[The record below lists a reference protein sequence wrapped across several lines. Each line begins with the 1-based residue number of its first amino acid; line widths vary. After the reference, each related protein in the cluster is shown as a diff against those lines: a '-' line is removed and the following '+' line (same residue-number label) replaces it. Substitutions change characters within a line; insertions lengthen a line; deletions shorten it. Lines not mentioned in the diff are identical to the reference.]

1 MAGAA
6 KVPRHRA
13 GQPGADAASSG
24 CCARQARR
32 FVVSYAGFNRPW
44 AVWIG
49 HRLEEHGHRV
59 SLQRWDPQRSPSL
72 TEALNDL
79 ARGNGKVLLVLS
91 ERYFSVGT
99 HSEDEWN
106 TALRALTDAHP
117 DRFAAV
123 SLTDAP
129 LPTAVAALEH
139 ADLWGLDAYE
149 AEYRVL
155 RRLDL
160 PTERIG
166 TETGRRGPRFPNDP
180 PEIWGRVPRRNPR
193 FTGRNDVIATL
204 REALTDAPPGAST
217 VTLLGLSGVGK
228 TQVATEYA
236 YRFASEYD
244 VVWWVPAEDRPT
256 LRERLA
262 DLAPA
267 LGLPRGAGSYGEQI
281 RAVLEALRRGTPY
294 GRWLIVFDGCDNPDD
309 LTDLLPSGAGDV
321 IITSRNRE
329 WASRHTSLV
338 EVPLYARPESVT
350 FIRRRARRLTHD
362 EADQLAEAL
371 EDYPLA
377 LDQTAGWLADSPL
390 TVGDYLR
397 LLRRRLDSREA
408 VTVSDDYPLPFPTA
422 LAILLNNVRENF
434 PDALALLRL
443 FVFFAPGPVPL
454 RLLREFPAEEVPEQL
469 AGLINDQIRWNAA
482 LNKLVQFSVVRL
494 EYSDLPVEEGGGG
507 LETVQL
513 HSMVHGIVRENLSE
527 AEAAPLA
534 RAVRQVL
541 AAADPGR
548 PSDSQLWPRYA
559 ELIPHLET
567 AGVLTSSNTRIQSFL
582 LHCLRYLVLAGEYRT
597 CLRLCEE
604 TDHHWRNMLGDDHE
618 RVRELSYQYGGA
630 LRNLGLFRRAETLTR
645 AVADQVRAE
654 RGDRDLETLRATSA
668 YGGVLLCIAKFE
680 PARQLFEDGLAAYR
694 ELLGEDDATTLNAQN
709 NLAATYR
716 LLGRYQEAYD
726 LDLDTLRRRERVLRP
741 QHISTLSSGI
751 ACAMGL
757 RLMGRYREAQTRQ
770 EQGLRLNTQVLGL
783 NHPQTLRA
791 EHNLGMCLRR
801 LGDIPGAGQRLRN
814 VWERATRVFG
824 ADYPWTLMVASDFA
838 TYLREYGDIEEARR
852 ISEDVVRHYQA
863 QLGLAHPYSIG
874 TVGNLGLVLRAQG
887 EREAALSLCEQA
899 LVGMRGALGERHP
912 WTLGCALNAAGC
924 RNFTERL
931 DEALELSRETLR
943 GVEQVLGADH
953 PMALSAHT
961 ALAADLRAKQEL
973 EEAARHEDHALRA
986 LARTLGTQHVHT
998 ISARQR
1004 IRPYWDFEP
1013 QP

>member
-1 MAGAA
+1 MTTGSRHDRDTAA
-6 KVPRHRA
+6 
-13 GQPGADAASSG
+13 QP
-24 CCARQARR
+24 QR
-32 FVVSYAGFNRPW
+32 FVISFAGFNRPW
-44 AVWIG
+44 AVWIA

-59 SLQRWDPQRSPSL
+59 ALQRWDPQNSPGL
-72 TEALNDL
+72 AEALDDL
-79 ARGNGKVLLVLS
+79 ARGGRVLMVLS
-91 ERYFSVGT
+91 ERYFSAGT
-99 HSEDEWN
+99 HTDEEWN
-106 TALRALTDAHP
+106 AALRTVTDAHP

-123 SLTDAP
+123 CLTDAP
-129 LPTAVAALEH
+129 LPSAVAALEKT
-139 ADLWGLDAYE
+139 DLWGLDAYE

-155 RRLDL
+155 RRLEL

-166 TETGRRGPRFPNDP
+166 AETGRRGPRFPNDP

-193 FTGRNDVIATL
+193 FTGRNDVIGKL
-204 REALTDAPPGAST
+204 RAALTEAPPGAAT

-267 LGLPRGAGSYGEQI
+267 LGLPLGAGSYGEQI
-281 RAVLEALRRGTPY
+281 RAVLESLRRGAPFA
-294 GRWLIVFDGCDNPDD
+294 RWLMIFDGCDNPDD
-309 LTDLLPSGAGDV
+309 LTDLLPGGAGDV

-329 WASRHTSLV
+329 WGNRHTSLV
-338 EVPLYARPESVT
+338 EVPLYARPESIT
-350 FIRRRARRLTHD
+350 FIRRRARRLTGD

-390 TVGDYLR
+390 SVGDYLA

-408 VTVSDDYPLPFPTA
+408 VAVSDDYPLPFPTA

-454 RLLREFPAEEVPEQL
+454 RLLGEFPADDVPEQL
-469 AGLINDQIRWNAA
+469 AGLINDQVRWNAA

-507 LETVQL
+507 METVQL
-513 HSMVHGIVRENLSE
+513 HRMVHGIVRENLSE
-527 AEAAPLA
+527 DEAEPLA

-548 PSDSQLWPRYA
+548 PSDSRLWPRYA

-567 AGVLTSSNTRIQSFL
+567 AGVLSSTNPRIQSFL
-582 LHCLRYLVLAGEYRT
+582 LRCLRYLILAGEYRT
-597 CLRLCEE
+597 CLRLCEQ
-604 TDHHWRNMLGDDHE
+604 TDQAWRAMLGEDHD

-630 LRNLGLFRRAETLTR
+630 LRNLGLFRRAETLTK
-645 AVADQVRAE
+645 AVADRLVAE
-654 RGDRDLETLRATSA
+654 RGERDLETLRATSA

-680 PARQLFEDGLAAYR
+680 PARDLFEHCLATYR
-694 ELLGEDDATTLNAQN
+694 ELLGEDDSTTLNAQN

-716 LLGRYQEAYD
+716 LLGRYQEAYE

-741 QHISTLSSGI
+741 HHISTLSSGI

-770 EQGLRLNTQVLGL
+770 EQGVKLNNQILGV

-791 EHNLGMCLRR
+791 EHNLGLCLRR
-801 LGDIPGAGQRLRN
+801 SGDIPGAGTRLRT

-824 ADYPWTLMVASDFA
+824 ADYPWTLMVASDYA

-852 ISEDVVRHYQA
+852 ISEAVVRGYQS

-887 EREAALSLCEQA
+887 EREEALSLCEQA
-899 LVGMRGALGERHP
+899 LVGMRNALGERHP
-912 WTLGCALNAAGC
+912 WTLGSALNAAGC
-924 RNFTERL
+924 RNITGRL
-931 DEALELSRETLR
+931 DDAVRLSRDTLR
-943 GVEQVLGADH
+943 GAEQVLGPDH
-953 PMALSAHT
+953 PMALSAQI
-961 ALAADLRAKQEL
+961 ALAADLRALQQTDESRKT
-973 EEAARHEDHALRA
+973 EDDALKA
-986 LARTLGTQHVHT
+986 LTRTLGTQHVHT
-998 ISARQR
+998 VSARQR
-1004 IRPYWDFEP
+1004 VRPYWDFEP

>member
-1 MAGAA
+1 MTTGSRHDRDTAA
-6 KVPRHRA
+6 
-13 GQPGADAASSG
+13 QP
-24 CCARQARR
+24 QR
-32 FVVSYAGFNRPW
+32 FVISFAGFNRPW
-44 AVWIG
+44 AVWIA

-59 SLQRWDPQRSPSL
+59 ALQRWDPQNSSGL
-72 TEALNDL
+72 DEALDDL
-79 ARGNGKVLLVLS
+79 ARGGGRVLVVLS
-91 ERYFSVGT
+91 ERYFSAGT
-99 HSEDEWN
+99 HTDEEWN
-106 TALRALTDAHP
+106 TALRTVTAAHP

-123 SLTDAP
+123 CLTDAP
-129 LPTAVAALEH
+129 LPSAVAALEKT
-139 ADLWGLDAYE
+139 DLWGLDAYE

-155 RRLDL
+155 RRLEL

-193 FTGRNDVIATL
+193 FTGRNDVIGKL
-204 REALTDAPPGAST
+204 RAALTEAPPGAAT

-281 RAVLEALRRGTPY
+281 RAVLEALRRGSPFN
-294 GRWLIVFDGCDNPDD
+294 RWLMVFDGCDNPDD
-309 LTDLLPSGAGDV
+309 LTDLLPGGAGDV

-329 WASRHTSLV
+329 WGNRHTSLV
-338 EVPLYARPESVT
+338 EVPLYARPESIT
-350 FIRRRARRLTHD
+350 FIRRRARRLTGD

-390 TVGDYLR
+390 SVGDYLA

-408 VTVSDDYPLPFPTA
+408 VAVSDDYPLPFPTA

-454 RLLREFPAEEVPEQL
+454 RLLGEFPADDVPEQL

-513 HSMVHGIVRENLSE
+513 HRMVHGIVRENLSE
-527 AEAAPLA
+527 DEAEPLS

-548 PSDSQLWPRYA
+548 PSDSRLWPRYA

-567 AGVLTSSNTRIQSFL
+567 AGVLTSTNPRIQSFL
-582 LHCLRYLVLAGEYRT
+582 LRCLRYLILAGEYRS
-597 CLRLCEE
+597 CLRLCEQ
-604 TDHHWRNMLGDDHE
+604 TDLAWRSMLGEDHD

-630 LRNLGLFRRAETLTR
+630 LRNLGLFRRAETLTK
-645 AVADQVRAE
+645 AVADRLVDE

-680 PARQLFEDGLAAYR
+680 PARALFEHCLTTYR
-694 ELLGEDDATTLNAQN
+694 ELLGEDDSTTLNAQN

-726 LDLDTLRRRERVLRP
+726 LDLETLRRRERVLRSH
-741 QHISTLSSGI
+741 HISTLSSGI

-770 EQGLRLNTQVLGL
+770 EQGVKLNKQILGV

-791 EHNLGMCLRR
+791 EHNLGLCLRR
-801 LGDIPGAGQRLRN
+801 SGDIPGAGTRLRT

-824 ADYPWTLMVASDFA
+824 ADYPWTLMVASDYA
-838 TYLREYGDIEEARR
+838 TYLREYGDIEESRR
-852 ISEDVVRHYQA
+852 ISEAVVRGYQS

-887 EREAALSLCEQA
+887 EREEALSLCEQA

-912 WTLGCALNAAGC
+912 WTLGSALNAAGC
-924 RNFTERL
+924 RNITGRL
-931 DEALELSRETLR
+931 DDAVRLSRDTLR
-943 GVEQVLGADH
+943 TAERVLGPDH
-953 PMALSAHT
+953 PMALSAQI
-961 ALAADLRAKQEL
+961 ALAADLRALQQTDESRKN
-973 EEAARHEDHALRA
+973 EDDALKA
-986 LARTLGTQHVHT
+986 LTRTLGTQHVHT
-998 ISARQR
+998 VSARQR
-1004 IRPYWDFEP
+1004 VRPYWDFEP

>member
-1 MAGAA
+1 MTTGLRQDRDRDGAA
-6 KVPRHRA
+6 
-13 GQPGADAASSG
+13 QP
-24 CCARQARR
+24 QR
-32 FVVSYAGFNRPW
+32 FVISFAGFNRPW
-44 AVWIG
+44 AVWIA

-59 SLQRWDPQRSPSL
+59 ALARWDPRSTPGL
-72 TEALNDL
+72 APALDDL
-79 ARGNGKVLLVLS
+79 ARSGSRVLLILS
-91 ERYFSVGT
+91 ERYFSAAAHT
-99 HSEDEWN
+99 DEEWN
-106 TALRALTDAHP
+106 TALRAVTDAHP

-123 SLTDAP
+123 CLTDAH
-129 LPTAVAALEH
+129 LPSAVAVLEKT
-139 ADLWGLDAYE
+139 DLWGLDAYE

-155 RRLDL
+155 RRLEL
-160 PTERIG
+160 PTDRIG
-166 TETGRRGPRFPNDP
+166 AETGRRGPRFPNDP

-193 FTGRNDVIATL
+193 FTGRNDVIGRL
-204 REALTDAPPGAST
+204 RAALADAPPGAST

-267 LGLPRGAGSYGEQI
+267 MGLPRGAGSYGEQI
-281 RAVLEALRRGTPY
+281 RAVLEALRRGSPY
-294 GRWLIVFDGCDNPDD
+294 SRWLVVFDGCDNPDD

-329 WASRHTSLV
+329 WASRHTSLL
-338 EVPLYARPESVT
+338 EVPLYARPESIT
-350 FIRRRARRLTHD
+350 FIRRRARRLTGE

-390 TVGDYLR
+390 TVGDYLA
-397 LLRRRLDSREA
+397 LLQRRLDSHEA

-454 RLLREFPAEEVPEQL
+454 RLLREFPADDVPEQL

-494 EYSDLPVEEGGGG
+494 EYSDLSVEEGGGG

-513 HSMVHGIVRENLSE
+513 HRMVHGIVREDLSE
-527 AEAAPLA
+527 EEAEPLS

-548 PSDSQLWPRYA
+548 PSDSRLWPRYA
-559 ELIPHLET
+559 ELIPHLES
-567 AGVLTSSNTRIQSFL
+567 AGVLTSSNPRIQTFL
-582 LHCLRYLVLAGEYRT
+582 LHCLRYLILAGEYRT
-597 CLRLCEE
+597 CLRLAEH
-604 TDHHWRNMLGDDHE
+604 TDAVWRAMLGDDHDQ
-618 RVRELSYQYGGA
+618 VRELSYHYGGA
-630 LRNLGLFRRAETLTR
+630 LRMLGHFKRAETL
-645 AVADQVRAE
+645 AKSVADRLLAE
-654 RGDRDLETLRATSA
+654 RGDRDLETLRATSTYA
-668 YGGVLLCIAKFE
+668 GVLLSTAKFDR
-680 PARQLFEDGLAAYR
+680 ARELLEHAFARYR
-694 ELLGEDDATTLNAQN
+694 ELLGEDDSTTLNAEN
-709 NLAATYR
+709 NVAVALR

-726 LDLDTLRRRERVLRP
+726 TDLDTLRRRERVLRVR
-741 QHISTLSSGI
+741 HIATLSSGI
-751 ACAMGL
+751 GCAMGL
-757 RLMGRYREAQTRQ
+757 RLMGRYREALARQ
-770 EQGLRLNTQVLGL
+770 EQGLKLNSQVLGP

-801 LGDIPGAGQRLRN
+801 SGDIPGAGARLRS
-814 VWERATRVFG
+814 VLERSTRVFG
-824 ADYPWTLMVASDFA
+824 AEFPWTLMVASDYA
-838 TYLREYGDIEEARR
+838 TYLREYGDIGEARR
-852 ISEDVVRHYQA
+852 ISEEVVRGYQT

-887 EREAALSLCEQA
+887 ERVEALNLAEQA
-899 LVGMRGALGERHP
+899 LVGMRGAVGDRHP
-912 WTLGCALNAAGC
+912 WTLGCALNATGH
-924 RNFTERL
+924 RNITGHFE
-931 DEALELSRETLR
+931 DAVSLSRETLR
-943 GVEQVLGADH
+943 SCEQILGPDH
-953 PMALSAHT
+953 PMTLSAQI
-961 ALAADLRAKQEL
+961 ALAADLRSVREDT
-973 EEAARHEDHALRA
+973 EAQKHEDAGLKALT
-986 LARTLGTQHVHT
+986 RTLGPQHVHT
-998 ISARQR
+998 VSARQQN
-1004 IRPYWDFEP
+1004 RPYWDFEP

>member
-1 MAGAA
+1 MTTGSRQDRESAQ
-6 KVPRHRA
+6 
-13 GQPGADAASSG
+13 QPLQQPPQPQ
-24 CCARQARR
+24 RPQR
-32 FVVSYAGFNRPW
+32 FVISFAGFNRPW
-44 AVWIG
+44 AVWIA

-59 SLQRWDPQRSPSL
+59 TLQRWDPQSSPGL
-72 TEALNDL
+72 TQALDDL
-79 ARGNGKVLLVLS
+79 ARSGSRVLLVLS
-91 ERYFSVGT
+91 ERYFSAGT
-99 HSEDEWN
+99 HTDAEWN
-106 TALRALTDAHP
+106 TALRAVTDDHP

-123 SLTDAP
+123 CLTDAP
-129 LPTAVAALEH
+129 LPSAVAVLEKT
-139 ADLWGLDAYE
+139 DLWGLDAYE

-155 RRLDL
+155 RRLEL
-160 PTERIG
+160 PTDRIG

-193 FTGRNDVIATL
+193 FTGRNDVIGTL
-204 REALTDAPPGAST
+204 RQALAEAPPGAST

-281 RAVLEALRRGTPY
+281 RAVLEALRRGSPY
-294 GRWLIVFDGCDNPDD
+294 SRWLMVFDGCDNPDD
-309 LTDLLPSGAGDV
+309 LIDLLPSGGAGDV

-329 WASRHTSLV
+329 WAARHTSLV
-338 EVPLYARPESVT
+338 EVPLYARPESIT
-350 FIRRRARRLTHD
+350 FIRRRALRLTAD

-390 TVGDYLR
+390 PVGDYLA
-397 LLRRRLDSREA
+397 LLQRRMDSREA
-408 VTVSDDYPLPFPTA
+408 VAVSDDYPLPFPTA

-454 RLLREFPAEEVPEQL
+454 RLLREFPADDVPEQL
-469 AGLINDQIRWNAA
+469 AGLINDQIRWNGA

-513 HSMVHGIVRENLSE
+513 HRMVHGIVRENLSE
-527 AEAAPLA
+527 EEAEPLA

-548 PSDSQLWPRYA
+548 PSDSRLWPRYA
-559 ELIPHLET
+559 ELVPHLT
-567 AGVLTSSNTRIQSFL
+567 PSGVITSSNPRIQNFL
-582 LHCLRYLVLAGEYRT
+582 LHCLRYLILAGEYRD

-604 TDHHWRNMLGDDHE
+604 TDQIWRARLGDDHPK
-618 RVRELSYQYGGA
+618 VRELSYQYGNS
-630 LRNLGLFRRAETLTR
+630 LRNLGLFRRAEILTR
-645 AVADQVRAE
+645 AVADRLTGE
-654 RGDRDLETLRATSA
+654 RGDQDLESLRATSA

-680 PARQLFEDGLAAYR
+680 PAREIFEHCLATYR
-694 ELLGEDDATTLNAQN
+694 ELLGEDDSITLDAQN

-716 LLGRYQEAYD
+716 LLGRYQDAYD
-726 LDLDTLRRRERVLRP
+726 LDLDTLRRRERVLMP
-741 QHISTLSSGI
+741 LHISTLASGI

-770 EQGLRLNTQVLGL
+770 EQGVKLNTQVLGL
-783 NHPQTLRA
+783 GHPQTLRA
-791 EHNLGMCLRR
+791 EHNLGLCLRR
-801 LGDIPGAGQRLRN
+801 SGDIPGAGLRLRT

-824 ADYPWTLMVASDFA
+824 VDYPWTLMVASDYA
-838 TYLREYGDIEEARR
+838 TYLREYGDIGEARR
-852 ISEDVVRHYQA
+852 ISEDVVRGYQS

-887 EREAALSLCEQA
+887 ERAEGLSLAEQA
-899 LVGMRGALGERHP
+899 LVGMRGALGSRHP
-912 WTLGCALNAAGC
+912 WTLGCALNATGH
-924 RNFTERL
+924 RNITGRL
-931 DEALELSRETLR
+931 EDALDLSRETLR
-943 GVEQVLGADH
+943 TAERVLGPDH
-953 PMALSAHT
+953 PMTLSAQI
-961 ALAADLRAKQEL
+961 ALASDLRSVREDT
-973 EEAARHEDHALRA
+973 EAGKHEDAGIKGLT
-986 LARTLGTQHVHT
+986 RTLGAQHVHT
-998 ISARQR
+998 VSAKQR
-1004 IRPYWDFEP
+1004 ARPYWDFEP

>member
-1 MAGAA
+1 MTTGTRQDRENAA
-6 KVPRHRA
+6 
-13 GQPGADAASSG
+13 QP
-24 CCARQARR
+24 QR
-32 FVVSYAGFNRPW
+32 FVISFAGFNRPW
-44 AVWIG
+44 AVWIA

-59 SLQRWDPQRSPSL
+59 ALQRWDPKNSNGL
-72 TEALNDL
+72 AEALDDL
-79 ARGNGKVLLVLS
+79 ARAGGRVLVVLS
-91 ERYFSVGT
+91 ERYFSAGT
-99 HSEDEWN
+99 HTDEEWN
-106 TALRALTDAHP
+106 AALRTVTEAHP

-123 SLTDAP
+123 CLTDAP
-129 LPTAVAALEH
+129 LPSAVAALEKT
-139 ADLWGLDAYE
+139 DLWGLDAYE

-155 RRLDL
+155 RRLEL

-193 FTGRNDVIATL
+193 FTGRNDVIGKL
-204 REALTDAPPGAST
+204 RAALTEAPPGAAT

-281 RAVLEALRRGTPY
+281 RAVLEALRRGSPFN
-294 GRWLIVFDGCDNPDD
+294 RWLMVFDGCDNPDD
-309 LTDLLPSGAGDV
+309 LTDLLPGGAGDV

-329 WASRHTSLV
+329 WGNRHTSLV

-350 FIRRRARRLTHD
+350 FIRRRARRLTAD
-362 EADQLAEAL
+362 EADLLAEAL

-390 TVGDYLR
+390 SVGDYLA
-397 LLRRRLDSREA
+397 LLQRRLDTREA
-408 VTVSDDYPLPFPTA
+408 VAVSEDYPLPFPTA

-454 RLLREFPAEEVPEQL
+454 RLLREFPAEDVPEQL

-513 HSMVHGIVRENLSE
+513 HRMVHGIVRENLAEDESE
-527 AEAAPLA
+527 PLS

-541 AAADPGR
+541 AEADPGR
-548 PSDSQLWPRYA
+548 PSDSRLWPRYA
-559 ELIPHLET
+559 ELIPHLDT
-567 AGVLTSSNTRIQSFL
+567 AGVLTSTNPRIQTFL
-582 LHCLRYLVLAGEYRT
+582 LRCLRYLILAGEYRT
-597 CLRLCEE
+597 CLRLCEQ
-604 TDHHWRNMLGDDHE
+604 TDLAWRSMLGDDHD

-630 LRNLGLFRRAETLTR
+630 LRNLGLFRRAEVLTK
-645 AVADQVRAE
+645 AVADRLVSE

-680 PARQLFEDGLAAYR
+680 PARQLFEHCLATYR
-694 ELLGEDDATTLNAQN
+694 ELLGEDDSTTLNAQN
-709 NLAATYR
+709 NLAATFR

-726 LDLDTLRRRERVLRP
+726 LDLDTLRRRERVLRA

-770 EQGLRLNTQVLGL
+770 EQGVKLNNQILGV

-791 EHNLGMCLRR
+791 EHNLGLCLRR
-801 LGDIPGAGQRLRN
+801 SGDIPGAGTRLRT

-824 ADYPWTLMVASDFA
+824 ADYPWTLMVASDYA
-838 TYLREYGDIEEARR
+838 TYLREYGDVEEARR
-852 ISEDVVRHYQA
+852 ISEAVVRGYQS

-887 EREAALSLCEQA
+887 EREEALSLCEQA
-899 LVGMRGALGERHP
+899 LVGMRNALGERHP
-912 WTLGCALNAAGC
+912 WALGSALNAAGC
-924 RNFTERL
+924 RNITGRL
-931 DEALELSRETLR
+931 DDAVQLSRDTLR
-943 GVEQVLGADH
+943 TAEQVLGPDH
-953 PMALSAHT
+953 PMALSAQI
-961 ALAADLRAKQEL
+961 ALAADLRALQHTDESRKN
-973 EEAARHEDHALRA
+973 EDDALKG

-998 ISARQR
+998 VSARQR
-1004 IRPYWDFEP
+1004 VRPYWDFEP

>member
-1 MAGAA
+1 MTGTAMRHDRDGAA
-6 KVPRHRA
+6 PA
-13 GQPGADAASSG
+13 Q
-24 CCARQARR
+24 R
-32 FVVSYAGFNRPW
+32 FVISFAGFNRPW
-44 AVWIG
+44 AVWIA

-59 SLQRWDPQRSPSL
+59 VLQRWDPQSSPGGL
-72 TEALNDL
+72 TEALDDL
-79 ARGNGKVLLVLS
+79 ARAGGRILVVLS
-91 ERYFSVGT
+91 ERYFSAGT
-99 HSEDEWN
+99 HTDEEWN
-106 TALRALTDAHP
+106 TALRTVTASHP

-123 SLTDAP
+123 CLTDAP
-129 LPTAVAALEH
+129 LPSAVAALEKT
-139 ADLWGLDAYE
+139 DLWGLDAYE

-160 PTERIG
+160 PTDRIG
-166 TETGRRGPRFPNDP
+166 TESGRRGPRFPNDP

-193 FTGRNDVIATL
+193 FTGRNDVIGRL
-204 REALTDAPPGAST
+204 RDALTEAPPGAST

-281 RAVLEALRRGTPY
+281 RAVLEALRRGSPY
-294 GRWLIVFDGCDNPDD
+294 HRWLMVFDGCDNPDD

-329 WASRHTSLV
+329 WAARHTSLV

-350 FIRRRARRLTHD
+350 FIRRRARRLTGD

-390 TVGDYLR
+390 GVGEYLT
-397 LLRRRLDSREA
+397 LLQHRLDSHEA
-408 VTVSDDYPLPFPTA
+408 VTLSDDYPLPFPTA

-443 FVFFAPGPVPL
+443 FVFFAPGRVPL
-454 RLLREFPAEEVPEQL
+454 RLLREFPTDGVPEHL
-469 AGLINDQIRWNAA
+469 AGILNDQIRWNAA

-494 EYSDLPVEEGGGG
+494 EYSDLSVEEGGG

-513 HSMVHGIVRENLSE
+513 HRMVHNIVRENLAEDE
-527 AEAAPLA
+527 ADQLS

-548 PSDSQLWPRYA
+548 PTDSRLWPRYA
-559 ELIPHLET
+559 ELIPHLDH
-567 AGVLTSSNTRIQSFL
+567 AGVLTSSNPRIQNFL
-582 LHCLRYLVLAGEYRT
+582 LHCLRYLILAGEYRT
-597 CLRLCEE
+597 CLRLSEQ
-604 TDHHWRNMLGDDHE
+604 TDAVWRAMLGDDHDQ
-618 RVRELSYQYGGA
+618 VRELSYHHGGA
-630 LRNLGLFRRAETLTR
+630 LRMLGHFRQAEALAR
-645 AVADQVRAE
+645 NVADRLLAE
-654 RGDRDLETLRATSA
+654 RGDRDLETLRATSTYA
-668 YGGVLLCIAKFE
+668 GVLLSTAKFDE
-680 PARQLFEDGLAAYR
+680 ARQLLEHAFATYR

-709 NLAATYR
+709 NVAVALR

-726 LDLDTLRRRERVLRP
+726 TDLDTLRRRERVLRVR
-741 QHISTLSSGI
+741 HIATLSSGI
-751 ACAMGL
+751 GCAMGL
-757 RLMGRYREAQTRQ
+757 RLMGRYREALARQ
-770 EQGLRLNTQVLGL
+770 EQGLKLHVQVLGA

-791 EHNLGMCLRR
+791 EHNLGQCLRR
-801 LGDIPGAGQRLRN
+801 TGDIPGAGSRLRS
-814 VWERATRVFG
+814 VLERSTRVFG
-824 ADYPWTLMVASDFA
+824 AEFPWTLMVASDYA

-852 ISEDVVRHYQA
+852 ISEEVVRGYQS

-874 TVGNLGLVLRAQG
+874 TVGNLALVLRAQG
-887 EREAALSLCEQA
+887 ERTEALNLAEQA
-899 LVGMRGALGERHP
+899 LVGMRGALGDHHP
-912 WTLGCALNAAGC
+912 WTLGCALNATGH
-924 RNFTERL
+924 RNITGRL
-931 DEALELSRETLR
+931 DAALELSRDTLR
-943 GVEQVLGADH
+943 AAEQVLGPDH
-953 PMALSAHT
+953 PMALSAQI
-961 ALAADLRAKQEL
+961 ALAADLRAVREDA
-973 EEAARHEDHALRA
+973 EASKHEDAGLKALT
-986 LARTLGTQHVHT
+986 RTLGPQHVHT
-998 ISARQR
+998 VSARQQT
-1004 IRPYWDFEP
+1004 RPYWDFEP

>member
-1 MAGAA
+1 MTTGSRHDRDTAA
-6 KVPRHRA
+6 
-13 GQPGADAASSG
+13 QP
-24 CCARQARR
+24 QR
-32 FVVSYAGFNRPW
+32 FVISFAGFNRPW
-44 AVWIG
+44 AVWIA

-59 SLQRWDPQRSPSL
+59 ALQRWDPQNSPGL
-72 TEALNDL
+72 DEALDDL
-79 ARGNGKVLLVLS
+79 ARGGGRVLVVLS
-91 ERYFSVGT
+91 ERYFSAGT
-99 HSEDEWN
+99 HTDDEWN
-106 TALRALTDAHP
+106 AALRTVTAAHP

-123 SLTDAP
+123 CLTDAP
-129 LPTAVAALEH
+129 LPSAVAALEKT
-139 ADLWGLDAYE
+139 DLWGLDAYE

-155 RRLDL
+155 RRLEL
-160 PTERIG
+160 PTDRIG

-193 FTGRNDVIATL
+193 FTGRNDVIGKL
-204 REALTDAPPGAST
+204 RAALSEAPPGAAT

-281 RAVLEALRRGTPY
+281 RAVLEALRRGSPFN
-294 GRWLIVFDGCDNPDD
+294 RWLMIFDGCDNPDD
-309 LTDLLPSGAGDV
+309 LTDLLPGGAGDV

-329 WASRHTSLV
+329 WGNRHTSLV
-338 EVPLYARPESVT
+338 EVPLYARPESIT
-350 FIRRRARRLTHD
+350 FIRRRARRLTGD

-390 TVGDYLR
+390 SVGDYLA

-408 VTVSDDYPLPFPTA
+408 VAVSDDYPLPFPTA

-454 RLLREFPAEEVPEQL
+454 RLLGEFPADDVPEQL

-513 HSMVHGIVRENLSE
+513 HRMVHGIVRENLSE
-527 AEAAPLA
+527 DEAEPLS

-548 PSDSQLWPRYA
+548 PSDSRLWPRYA

-567 AGVLTSSNTRIQSFL
+567 AGVLTSTNPRIQTFL
-582 LHCLRYLVLAGEYRT
+582 LRCLRYLILAGEYRS
-597 CLRLCEE
+597 CLRLCEQ
-604 TDHHWRNMLGDDHE
+604 TDLAWRSMLGEDHD

-630 LRNLGLFRRAETLTR
+630 LRNLGLFRRAETLTK
-645 AVADQVRAE
+645 AVADRLVEE

-680 PARQLFEDGLAAYR
+680 PARALFEHCLTTYR
-694 ELLGEDDATTLNAQN
+694 ELLGEDDSTTLNAQN

-726 LDLDTLRRRERVLRP
+726 LDLETLRRRERVLRSH
-741 QHISTLSSGI
+741 HISTLSSGI

-770 EQGLRLNTQVLGL
+770 EQGVKLNNQILGV

-791 EHNLGMCLRR
+791 EHNLGLCLRR
-801 LGDIPGAGQRLRN
+801 SGDIPGAGTRLRT

-824 ADYPWTLMVASDFA
+824 ADYPWTLMVASDYA
-838 TYLREYGDIEEARR
+838 TYLREYGDIEESRR
-852 ISEDVVRHYQA
+852 ISEAVVRGYQS

-887 EREAALSLCEQA
+887 EREEALSLCEQA
-899 LVGMRGALGERHP
+899 LVGMRNALGDRHP
-912 WTLGCALNAAGC
+912 WTLGSALNAAGC
-924 RNFTERL
+924 RNITGRL
-931 DEALELSRETLR
+931 DDAVRLSRDTLR
-943 GVEQVLGADH
+943 TAERVLGPDH
-953 PMALSAHT
+953 PMALSAQI
-961 ALAADLRAKQEL
+961 ALAADLRALQQTDESRKN
-973 EEAARHEDHALRA
+973 EDDALKA
-986 LARTLGTQHVHT
+986 LTRTLGTQHVHT
-998 ISARQR
+998 VSARQR
-1004 IRPYWDFEP
+1004 VRPYWDFEP

>member
-1 MAGAA
+1 MTGTGSRQDRDTAA
-6 KVPRHRA
+6 RP
-13 GQPGADAASSG
+13 Q
-24 CCARQARR
+24 R
-32 FVVSYAGFNRPW
+32 FVISFAGFNRPW
-44 AVWIG
+44 AVWIA
-49 HRLEEHGHRV
+49 HRLEEHGHRAT
-59 SLQRWDPQRSPSL
+59 LQRWDPQSTPGVSQ
-72 TEALNDL
+72 ALDDL
-79 ARGNGKVLLVLS
+79 ARGGGRVLLVLS
-91 ERYFSVGT
+91 ERYFSAGT
-99 HSEDEWN
+99 HTEEEWN
-106 TALRALTDAHP
+106 AALREVTDRHP
-117 DRFAAV
+117 GRFAAV
-123 SLTDAP
+123 CLTDAP
-129 LPTAVAALEH
+129 LPSAVAALEKT
-139 ADLWGLDAYE
+139 DLWGLDAYE

-155 RRLDL
+155 RRLEL
-160 PTERIG
+160 PTDRVG
-166 TETGRRGPRFPNDP
+166 AETGRRGPRFPNDP

-193 FTGRNDVIATL
+193 FTGRNDVIGRL
-204 REALTDAPPGAST
+204 RAALTDAPPGAST

-236 YRFASEYD
+236 YRFASEYE

-267 LGLPRGAGSYGEQI
+267 LGLPRGAGSYGELI

-294 GRWLIVFDGCDNPDD
+294 GRWLLVFDGCDNPDD
-309 LTDLLPSGAGDV
+309 LADLLPSGTGDV

-350 FIRRRARRLTHD
+350 FIRRRAQRLTGP

-390 TVGDYLR
+390 SVGDYLA
-397 LLRRRLDSREA
+397 LLRRRLDSHEA
-408 VTVSDDYPLPFPTA
+408 VTLSDDYPLPFPTA

-443 FVFFAPGPVPL
+443 FVFFAPGRVPL
-454 RLLREFPAEEVPEQL
+454 RLLREFPADDVPEHL

-494 EYSDLPVEEGGGG
+494 EYSDLSVEEGGGG

-513 HSMVHGIVRENLSE
+513 HSMVHNIVRENLGEEES
-527 AEAAPLA
+527 AQLS

-548 PSDSQLWPRYA
+548 PSDARLWPQYA

-567 AGVLTSSNTRIQSFL
+567 AGVLTSTNPRIQAFL
-582 LHCLRYLVLAGEYRT
+582 LQCLRYLALAGEYRT
-597 CLRLCEE
+597 CMRLCEE
-604 TDHHWRNMLGDDHE
+604 TDHVWRFMLGEDHPN
-618 RVRELSYQYGGA
+618 VRELGYQYGGA

-645 AVADQVRAE
+645 AVADRLKEE
-654 RGDRDLETLRATSA
+654 RGERDLETLRATAA

-680 PARQLFEDGLAAYR
+680 PARELFEQGLATYR
-694 ELLGEDDATTLNAQN
+694 ELLGEDDSTTLNAQN

-716 LLGRYQEAYD
+716 LLGRYLDAYE
-726 LDLDTLRRRERVLRP
+726 LDLDTLRRRERVLRA

-770 EQGLRLNTQVLGL
+770 EQGLKLNTQVLGPD
-783 NHPQTLRA
+783 HPQTLRA

-801 LGDIPGAGQRLRN
+801 SGDIPGAGLRLRG
-814 VWERATRVFG
+814 VWERATRVLG
-824 ADYPWTLMVASDFA
+824 VDYPWTLMVASDYA
-838 TYLREYGDIEEARR
+838 TYLREYGDVGEARR
-852 ISEDVVRHYQA
+852 ISEHVIRGYQS

-887 EREAALSLCEQA
+887 ERAEALSLAEQA
-899 LVGMRGALGERHP
+899 LVGMRGALGDLHP
-912 WTLGCALNAAGC
+912 WTLGCALNATGH
-924 RNFTERL
+924 RNITGRL
-931 DEALELSRETLR
+931 EDALTLSRETLR
-943 GVEQVLGADH
+943 GAERILGPDH
-953 PMALSAHT
+953 PMTLSAQI
-961 ALAADLRAKQEL
+961 ALAADLRSVREDQEAAKH
-973 EEAARHEDHALRA
+973 EEAGIKALT
-986 LARTLGTQHVHT
+986 RTLGPQHLHT
-998 ISARQR
+998 VVAKQR
-1004 IRPYWDFEP
+1004 TRPYWDFEP

>member
-1 MAGAA
+1 MTTGSRQDRDRDGAA
-6 KVPRHRA
+6 
-13 GQPGADAASSG
+13 QP
-24 CCARQARR
+24 QR
-32 FVVSYAGFNRPW
+32 FVISFAGFNRPW
-44 AVWIG
+44 AVWIA

-59 SLQRWDPQRSPSL
+59 ALQRWDPQNSPGIAQ
-72 TEALNDL
+72 ALDDL
-79 ARGNGKVLLVLS
+79 ARSGSRVLLVLS
-91 ERYFSVGT
+91 ERYFSAGT
-99 HSEDEWN
+99 HTDEEWN
-106 TALRALTDAHP
+106 TALRTVTDDHP
-117 DRFAAV
+117 GRFAAV
-123 SLTDAP
+123 CLTDAP
-129 LPTAVAALEH
+129 LPSAVAVLEKT
-139 ADLWGLDAYE
+139 DLWGLDAYE

-155 RRLDL
+155 RRLEL
-160 PTERIG
+160 PTDRIG

-193 FTGRNDVIATL
+193 FTGRNDVIGRL
-204 REALTDAPPGAST
+204 RAALTEAPPGAAT

-267 LGLPRGAGSYGEQI
+267 LGLPLGAGSYGEQI
-281 RAVLEALRRGTPY
+281 RAVLEALRRGSPY
-294 GRWLIVFDGCDNPDD
+294 HRWLLVFDGCDNPDD
-309 LTDLLPSGAGDV
+309 LTDLLPQGAGDV

-338 EVPLYARPESVT
+338 EVPLYARPESIT
-350 FIRRRARRLTHD
+350 FIRRRAIRLTGE

-397 LLRRRLDSREA
+397 LLRSRLDSREA

-454 RLLREFPAEEVPEQL
+454 RLLREFPAADVPEQL

-494 EYSDLPVEEGGGG
+494 EYSDLSVEEGGG

-513 HSMVHGIVRENLSE
+513 HRMVHGIVREDLSADE
-527 AEAAPLA
+527 AEPLS

-548 PSDSQLWPRYA
+548 PSDSRLWPRYA
-559 ELIPHLET
+559 ELIPHLESS
-567 AGVLTSSNTRIQSFL
+567 GVLTSTNPRIQNFL
-582 LHCLRYLVLAGEYRT
+582 LHCLRYLILAGEYRT
-597 CLRLCEE
+597 CLRLAEL
-604 TDHHWRNMLGDDHE
+604 TDAVWRTMLGDDHDQ
-618 RVRELSYQYGGA
+618 VRELSYHYGGA
-630 LRNLGLFRRAETLTR
+630 LRMLGHFKRAETLAK
-645 AVADQVRAE
+645 AVADRMLAE
-654 RGDRDLETLRATSA
+654 RGDRDLETLRATSTYA
-668 YGGVLLCIAKFE
+668 GVLLSTAKFDQ
-680 PARQLFEDGLAAYR
+680 ARELLEHAFARYR
-694 ELLGEDDATTLNAQN
+694 ELLGEDDSITLNAEN
-709 NLAATYR
+709 NVAVALR

-726 LDLDTLRRRERVLRP
+726 TDLDTLRRRERVLRVR
-741 QHISTLSSGI
+741 HIATLSSGI
-751 ACAMGL
+751 GCAMGL
-757 RLMGRYREAQTRQ
+757 RLMGRYREALARQ
-770 EQGLRLNTQVLGL
+770 EQGLKLNSQVLGA

-801 LGDIPGAGQRLRN
+801 SGDIPGAGARLRS
-814 VWERATRVFG
+814 VLERSTRVFG
-824 ADYPWTLMVASDFA
+824 ATFPWTLMVASDYA
-838 TYLREYGDIEEARR
+838 TYLREYGDIGEARR
-852 ISEDVVRHYQA
+852 ISEEVVRGYQT

-887 EREAALSLCEQA
+887 ERVEALSLAEQA
-899 LVGMRGALGERHP
+899 LVGMRGAVGERHP
-912 WTLGCALNAAGC
+912 WTLGCALNATGH
-924 RNFTERL
+924 RNITGRL
-931 DEALELSRETLR
+931 EDALDLSRETLR
-943 GVEQVLGADH
+943 GCEQVLGPDH
-953 PMALSAHT
+953 PMTLSAQI
-961 ALAADLRAKQEL
+961 ALAADLRSVREDV
-973 EEAARHEDHALRA
+973 EAQKHEDAGLRA
-986 LARTLGTQHVHT
+986 LTRTLGPQHVHT
-998 ISARQR
+998 VSARQQM
-1004 IRPYWDFEP
+1004 RPYWDFEP

>member
-1 MAGAA
+1 MTGTAMRQDRDGAA
-6 KVPRHRA
+6 PA
-13 GQPGADAASSG
+13 Q
-24 CCARQARR
+24 R
-32 FVVSYAGFNRPW
+32 FVISFAGFNRPW
-44 AVWIG
+44 AVWIA

-59 SLQRWDPQRSPSL
+59 VLQRWDPQSSPGGL
-72 TEALNDL
+72 TEALDDL
-79 ARGNGKVLLVLS
+79 ARAGGRILVVLS
-91 ERYFSVGT
+91 ERYFSAGT
-99 HSEDEWN
+99 HTDEEWN
-106 TALRALTDAHP
+106 TALRTVTASHP

-123 SLTDAP
+123 CLTDAP
-129 LPTAVAALEH
+129 LPSAVAALEKT
-139 ADLWGLDAYE
+139 DLWGLDAYE

-160 PTERIG
+160 PTDRIG
-166 TETGRRGPRFPNDP
+166 TESGRRGPRFPNDP

-193 FTGRNDVIATL
+193 FTGRNDVIGRL
-204 REALTDAPPGAST
+204 RDALTEAPPGAST

-294 GRWLIVFDGCDNPDD
+294 HRWLMVFDGCDNPDD

-329 WASRHTSLV
+329 WAARHTSLV

-350 FIRRRARRLTHD
+350 FIRRRARRLTGE

-390 TVGDYLR
+390 GVGEYLT
-397 LLRRRLDSREA
+397 LLQHRLDSHEA
-408 VTVSDDYPLPFPTA
+408 VTLSDDYPLPFPTA

-443 FVFFAPGPVPL
+443 FVFFAPGRVPL
-454 RLLREFPAEEVPEQL
+454 RLLREFPADGVPEHL
-469 AGLINDQIRWNAA
+469 AGILNDQIRWNAA

-494 EYSDLPVEEGGGG
+494 EYSDLSVEEGGG

-513 HSMVHGIVRENLSE
+513 HRMVHNIVRENL
-527 AEAAPLA
+527 AEDESDQLS

-548 PSDSQLWPRYA
+548 PTDSRLWPRYA
-559 ELIPHLET
+559 ELIPHLDH
-567 AGVLTSSNTRIQSFL
+567 AGVLTSSNPRIQNFL
-582 LHCLRYLVLAGEYRT
+582 LHCLRYLMLAGEYRT
-597 CLRLCEE
+597 CLRLSEQ
-604 TDHHWRNMLGDDHE
+604 TDAVWRAMLGDDHDQ
-618 RVRELSYQYGGA
+618 VRELSYHYGGA
-630 LRNLGLFRRAETLTR
+630 LRMLGRFRQAETLAR
-645 AVADQVRAE
+645 SVADRLLAE
-654 RGDRDLETLRATSA
+654 RGDRDLETLRATSTYA
-668 YGGVLLCIAKFE
+668 GVLLSTAKFDE
-680 PARQLFEDGLAAYR
+680 ARELLEHAFATYR

-709 NLAATYR
+709 NVAVALR

-726 LDLDTLRRRERVLRP
+726 TDLDTLRRRERVLRVR
-741 QHISTLSSGI
+741 HIATLSSGI
-751 ACAMGL
+751 GCAMGL
-757 RLMGRYREAQTRQ
+757 RLMGRYREALARQ
-770 EQGLRLNTQVLGL
+770 EQGLKLHVQVLGA

-791 EHNLGMCLRR
+791 EHNLGQCLRR
-801 LGDIPGAGQRLRN
+801 TGDIPGAGSRLRS
-814 VWERATRVFG
+814 VLERSTRVFG
-824 ADYPWTLMVASDFA
+824 AEFPWTLMVASDYA

-852 ISEDVVRHYQA
+852 ISEEVVRGYQS

-874 TVGNLGLVLRAQG
+874 TVGNLALVLRAQG
-887 EREAALSLCEQA
+887 ERSAALNLAEQA
-899 LVGMRGALGERHP
+899 LVGMRGALGDHHP
-912 WTLGCALNAAGC
+912 WTLGCALNATGH
-924 RNFTERL
+924 RNITGRL
-931 DEALELSRETLR
+931 DAALELSRETLR
-943 GVEQVLGADH
+943 GAERVLGPDH
-953 PMALSAHT
+953 PMALSAQI
-961 ALAADLRAKQEL
+961 ALAADLRAVREDAEASKH
-973 EEAARHEDHALRA
+973 EEAGLKALT
-986 LARTLGTQHVHT
+986 RTLGPQHVHT
-998 ISARQR
+998 VSARQQT
-1004 IRPYWDFEP
+1004 RPYWDFEP

>member
-1 MAGAA
+1 MTTGLRQDRDRDGAA
-6 KVPRHRA
+6 
-13 GQPGADAASSG
+13 QP
-24 CCARQARR
+24 QR
-32 FVVSYAGFNRPW
+32 FVISFAGFNRPW
-44 AVWIG
+44 AVWIA

-59 SLQRWDPQRSPSL
+59 ALARWDPRSTPGL
-72 TEALNDL
+72 APALDDL
-79 ARGNGKVLLVLS
+79 ARSGSRVLLILS
-91 ERYFSVGT
+91 ERYFSAAAHT
-99 HSEDEWN
+99 DEEWN
-106 TALRALTDAHP
+106 TALRTVTDAHP

-123 SLTDAP
+123 CLTDAP
-129 LPTAVAALEH
+129 LPSAVAVLEKT
-139 ADLWGLDAYE
+139 DLWGLDAYE

-155 RRLDL
+155 RRLEL
-160 PTERIG
+160 PTDRIG
-166 TETGRRGPRFPNDP
+166 AETGRRGPRFPNDP

-193 FTGRNDVIATL
+193 FTGRNDVIGRL
-204 REALTDAPPGAST
+204 RAALAEAPPGAST

-267 LGLPRGAGSYGEQI
+267 MGLPRGAGSYGEQI
-281 RAVLEALRRGTPY
+281 RAVLEALRRGSPY
-294 GRWLIVFDGCDNPDD
+294 SRWLVVFDGCDNPDD

-329 WASRHTSLV
+329 WASRHTSLL
-338 EVPLYARPESVT
+338 EVPLYARPESIT
-350 FIRRRARRLTHD
+350 FIRRRARRLTGE

-390 TVGDYLR
+390 TVGDYLA
-397 LLRRRLDSREA
+397 LLQRRLDSREA

-454 RLLREFPAEEVPEQL
+454 RLLREFPAADVPEQL

-494 EYSDLPVEEGGGG
+494 EYSDLSVEEGGG

-513 HSMVHGIVRENLSE
+513 HRMVHGIVRENLSE
-527 AEAAPLA
+527 DEAEPLS

-548 PSDSQLWPRYA
+548 PSDSRLWPRYA
-559 ELIPHLET
+559 ELIPHLESS
-567 AGVLTSSNTRIQSFL
+567 GVLTSSNPRIQTFL
-582 LHCLRYLVLAGEYRT
+582 LHCLRYLILAGEYRT
-597 CLRLCEE
+597 CLRLAER
-604 TDHHWRNMLGDDHE
+604 TDAEWRTMLGDDHDQ
-618 RVRELSYQYGGA
+618 VRELSYHYGGA
-630 LRNLGLFRRAETLTR
+630 LRMLGHFKRAETL
-645 AVADQVRAE
+645 AKSVADRLLAE
-654 RGDRDLETLRATSA
+654 RGDRDLETLRATSTYA
-668 YGGVLLCIAKFE
+668 GVLLSTAKFDQ
-680 PARQLFEDGLAAYR
+680 ARELLEHAFARYR
-694 ELLGEDDATTLNAQN
+694 ELLGEDDSTTLNAEN
-709 NLAATYR
+709 NVAVALR

-726 LDLDTLRRRERVLRP
+726 ADLDTLRRRERVLRVR
-741 QHISTLSSGI
+741 HIATLSSGI
-751 ACAMGL
+751 GCAMGL
-757 RLMGRYREAQTRQ
+757 RLMGRYREALARQ
-770 EQGLRLNTQVLGL
+770 EQGLKLNSQVLGL

-801 LGDIPGAGQRLRN
+801 SGDIPGAGARLRS
-814 VWERATRVFG
+814 VLERSTRVFG
-824 ADYPWTLMVASDFA
+824 AEFPWTLMVASDYA
-838 TYLREYGDIEEARR
+838 TYLREYGDIGEARR
-852 ISEDVVRHYQA
+852 ISEEVVRGYQT

-887 EREAALSLCEQA
+887 ERVEALNLAEQA
-899 LVGMRGALGERHP
+899 LVGMRGAVGDRHP
-912 WTLGCALNAAGC
+912 WTLGCALNATGH
-924 RNFTERL
+924 RNITGHFE
-931 DEALELSRETLR
+931 DAVSLSRETLR
-943 GVEQVLGADH
+943 GCEQILGPDH
-953 PMALSAHT
+953 PMTLSAQI
-961 ALAADLRAKQEL
+961 ALAADLRSVREDTEAGKH
-973 EEAARHEDHALRA
+973 EEAGLKALT
-986 LARTLGTQHVHT
+986 RTLGPQHVHT
-998 ISARQR
+998 VSARQQN
-1004 IRPYWDFEP
+1004 RPYWDFEP

>member
-1 MAGAA
+1 MTTGSRQDREPAA
-6 KVPRHRA
+6 Q
-13 GQPGADAASSG
+13 QPP
-24 CCARQARR
+24 QPPQPPQPQR
-32 FVVSYAGFNRPW
+32 FVISFAGFNRPW
-44 AVWIG
+44 AVWIA

-59 SLQRWDPQRSPSL
+59 ALQRWDPQSSPGIDQ
-72 TEALNDL
+72 ALDDL
-79 ARGNGKVLLVLS
+79 ARSGSRVLLVLS
-91 ERYFSVGT
+91 ERYFSAGT
-99 HSEDEWN
+99 HTDEQWN
-106 TALRALTDAHP
+106 TALRAVTDRHP

-123 SLTDAP
+123 CLTDAP
-129 LPTAVAALEH
+129 LPSAVAVLEKT
-139 ADLWGLDAYE
+139 DLWGLDAYE

-155 RRLDL
+155 RRLEL
-160 PTERIG
+160 PTDRIG

-193 FTGRNDVIATL
+193 FTGRNDVIGTL
-204 REALTDAPPGAST
+204 REALVEAPPGAST

-281 RAVLEALRRGTPY
+281 RAVLEALRRGNPY

-309 LTDLLPSGAGDV
+309 LIDLLPSGAGDV

-329 WASRHTSLV
+329 WATRHTSLV
-338 EVPLYARPESVT
+338 EVPLYARPESIT
-350 FIRRRARRLTHD
+350 FIRRRALRLTAD

-390 TVGDYLR
+390 PVGDYLV
-397 LLRRRLDSREA
+397 LLQHRMDSREA
-408 VTVSDDYPLPFPTA
+408 VTVSEDYPLPFPTA

-454 RLLREFPAEEVPEQL
+454 RLLREFPADDVPEQL

-494 EYSDLPVEEGGGG
+494 EYSDLAVEEGGGG

-513 HSMVHGIVRENLSE
+513 HRMVHGIVREDLSE
-527 AEAAPLA
+527 GEAEPLA

-548 PSDSQLWPRYA
+548 PSDSRLWPRYA
-559 ELIPHLET
+559 ELIPHLAT
-567 AGVLTSSNTRIQSFL
+567 SGVLTSSNPRIQNFL
-582 LHCLRYLVLAGEYRT
+582 LHCLRYLILAGEYRT
-597 CLRLCEE
+597 CLRLSEE
-604 TDHHWRNMLGDDHE
+604 TDLIWRALLGEDHPK
-618 RVRELSYQYGGA
+618 VRELSYQYGEA

-645 AVADQVRAE
+645 ARADRLAGE
-654 RGDRDLETLRATSA
+654 RGDRDLETLRATSS
-668 YGGVLLCIAKFE
+668 YGGVLLCIARFE
-680 PARQLFEDGLAAYR
+680 PAREIFEHCLATYR
-694 ELLGEDDATTLNAQN
+694 ELLGEDDSTTLAAQN

-716 LLGRYQEAYD
+716 LLGRYQDAYD
-726 LDLDTLRRRERVLRP
+726 LDLDTLRRRERVLRTH
-741 QHISTLSSGI
+741 HISTLSSGI

-757 RLMGRYREAQTRQ
+757 RLMGRYHEAQTRQ
-770 EQGLRLNTQVLGL
+770 EQGVKINTQVLGL
-783 NHPQTLRA
+783 EHPQTLRA

-801 LGDIPGAGQRLRN
+801 SGDIPGAGLRLRT

-824 ADYPWTLMVASDFA
+824 ADYPWTLMVASDYA
-838 TYLREYGDIEEARR
+838 TYLREYGDVGEARR
-852 ISEDVVRHYQA
+852 ISEDVVRGYQS

-887 EREAALSLCEQA
+887 ERTAALSLAEQA
-899 LVGMRGALGERHP
+899 LVGMRGALGDRHP
-912 WTLGCALNAAGC
+912 WTLGCALNATGH
-924 RNFTERL
+924 RNITGRL
-931 DEALELSRETLR
+931 EDALDLSRETLR
-943 GVEQVLGADH
+943 TAERVLGPDH
-953 PMALSAHT
+953 PMALSAQI
-961 ALAADLRAKQEL
+961 ALAADLRSVREY
-973 EEAARHEDHALRA
+973 EEAAKHEDAGIKGLT
-986 LARTLGTQHVHT
+986 RTLGPQHVHT
-998 ISARQR
+998 ISAKQQT
-1004 IRPYWDFEP
+1004 RPYWDFEP

>member
-1 MAGAA
+1 MTTGSRHDRDTAA
-6 KVPRHRA
+6 
-13 GQPGADAASSG
+13 QP
-24 CCARQARR
+24 QR
-32 FVVSYAGFNRPW
+32 FVISFAGFNRPW
-44 AVWIG
+44 AVWIA

-59 SLQRWDPQRSPSL
+59 ALQRWDPQNSPGL
-72 TEALNDL
+72 DEALDDL
-79 ARGNGKVLLVLS
+79 ARGGSRVLVVLS
-91 ERYFSVGT
+91 ERYFSAGT
-99 HSEDEWN
+99 HTDEEWN
-106 TALRALTDAHP
+106 TALRTVTAAHP

-123 SLTDAP
+123 CLTDAP
-129 LPTAVAALEH
+129 LPSAVAALEKT
-139 ADLWGLDAYE
+139 DLWGLDAYE

-155 RRLDL
+155 RRLEL
-160 PTERIG
+160 PTDRIG

-193 FTGRNDVIATL
+193 FTGRNDVIGKL
-204 REALTDAPPGAST
+204 RAALTEAPPGAAT

-281 RAVLEALRRGTPY
+281 RAVLEALRRGSPFN
-294 GRWLIVFDGCDNPDD
+294 RWLMVFDGCDNPDD
-309 LTDLLPSGAGDV
+309 LTDLLPGGAGDV

-329 WASRHTSLV
+329 WGNRHTNLV
-338 EVPLYARPESVT
+338 EVPLYARPESIT
-350 FIRRRARRLTHD
+350 FIRRRARRLTGD

-390 TVGDYLR
+390 SVGDYLA

-408 VTVSDDYPLPFPTA
+408 VAVSDDYPLPFPTA

-454 RLLREFPAEEVPEQL
+454 RLLGEFPADDVPEQL

-513 HSMVHGIVRENLSE
+513 HRMVHGIVRENLSE
-527 AEAAPLA
+527 DEAEPLS

-548 PSDSQLWPRYA
+548 PSDSRLWPRYA

-567 AGVLTSSNTRIQSFL
+567 AGVLTSTNPRIQSFL
-582 LHCLRYLVLAGEYRT
+582 LRCLRYLILAGEYRS
-597 CLRLCEE
+597 CLRLCEQ
-604 TDHHWRNMLGDDHE
+604 TDLAWRSMLGEDHD

-630 LRNLGLFRRAETLTR
+630 LRNLGLFRRAETLTK
-645 AVADQVRAE
+645 AVSDRLVDE

-680 PARQLFEDGLAAYR
+680 PARALFEHCLTTYR
-694 ELLGEDDATTLNAQN
+694 ELLGEDDSTTLNAQN

-726 LDLDTLRRRERVLRP
+726 LDLETLRRRERVLRSH
-741 QHISTLSSGI
+741 HISTLSSGI

-770 EQGLRLNTQVLGL
+770 EQGVKLNKQILGV

-791 EHNLGMCLRR
+791 EHNLGLCLRR
-801 LGDIPGAGQRLRN
+801 SGDIPGAGTRLRT

-824 ADYPWTLMVASDFA
+824 ADYPWTLMVASDYA
-838 TYLREYGDIEEARR
+838 TYLREYGDIEESRR
-852 ISEDVVRHYQA
+852 ISEAVVRGYQS

-887 EREAALSLCEQA
+887 EREEALSLCEQA

-912 WTLGCALNAAGC
+912 WTLGSALNAAGC
-924 RNFTERL
+924 RNITGRL
-931 DEALELSRETLR
+931 DDAVRLSRDTLR
-943 GVEQVLGADH
+943 TAERVLGPDH
-953 PMALSAHT
+953 PMALSAQI
-961 ALAADLRAKQEL
+961 ALAADLRALQQTDESRKN
-973 EEAARHEDHALRA
+973 EDDALKA
-986 LARTLGTQHVHT
+986 LTRTLGTQHVHT
-998 ISARQR
+998 VSARQR
-1004 IRPYWDFEP
+1004 VRPYWDFEP

>member
-1 MAGAA
+1 MTTGIRQERDPA
-6 KVPRHRA
+6 P
-13 GQPGADAASSG
+13 
-24 CCARQARR
+24 ARPQR
-32 FVVSYAGFNRPW
+32 FLISFAGFNRPW
-44 AVWIG
+44 AVWIA

-59 SLQRWDPQRSPSL
+59 ALQRWDPQSAGGL
-72 TEALNDL
+72 TQALDDL
-79 ARGNGKVLLVLS
+79 ARSGSRVLLVLS

-99 HSEDEWN
+99 HTDDEWN
-106 TALRALTDAHP
+106 TALRAVTDSHP
-117 DRFAAV
+117 GRFAAV
-123 SLTDAP
+123 SLTDAL
-129 LPTAVAALEH
+129 LPSAVATLETT
-139 ADLWGLDAYE
+139 DLWGLDAYE

-160 PTERIG
+160 PTDRVG

-193 FTGRNDVIATL
+193 FTGRNDVIGNL
-204 REALTDAPPGAST
+204 RSALSEAPPGAST

-262 DLAPA
+262 ELAPEM
-267 LGLPRGAGSYGEQI
+267 GLPRGAGSYGEQI
-281 RAVLEALRRGTPY
+281 RSVLEALRRGSPY
-294 GRWLIVFDGCDNPDD
+294 NRWLVVFDGCDNPDD

-350 FIRRRARRLTHD
+350 FIRRRARRLTGA

-390 TVGDYLR
+390 TVDDYLA
-397 LLRRRLDSREA
+397 LLRRRLDSHEA

-454 RLLREFPAEEVPEQL
+454 RLLREFPVDDVPEQL

-494 EYSDLPVEEGGGG
+494 EYSDLSVEEGGGG

-513 HSMVHGIVRENLSE
+513 HRMVHGIVRENLSE
-527 AEAAPLA
+527 EEAGPLA

-548 PSDSQLWPRYA
+548 PSDSRLWPRFA
-559 ELIPHLET
+559 ELIPHLEA
-567 AGVLTSSNTRIQSFL
+567 AGVLTSSNPRIQGFL
-582 LHCLRYLVLAGEYRT
+582 LNCLRYLILAGEYRT
-597 CLRLCEE
+597 CLRLAEQ
-604 TDHHWRNMLGDDHE
+604 TDAVWRAMLGDDHDQ
-618 RVRELSYQYGGA
+618 VRELSYHYGGA
-630 LRNLGLFRRAETLTR
+630 LRMLGHFKQAEALAK
-645 AVADQVRAE
+645 AVADRLLAE
-654 RGDRDLETLRATSA
+654 RGDRDLETLRATSTYA
-668 YGGVLLCIAKFE
+668 GVLLGTAKFE
-680 PARQLFEDGLAAYR
+680 QARELLEHAFARYR
-694 ELLGEDDATTLNAQN
+694 ELLGEDDSTTLNAEN
-709 NLAATYR
+709 NVAVALR
-716 LLGRYQEAYD
+716 LLGRYQEAYET
-726 LDLDTLRRRERVLRP
+726 DLDTLRRRERVLRVR
-741 QHISTLSSGI
+741 HIATLSSGI
-751 ACAMGL
+751 GCAMGL
-757 RLMGRYREAQTRQ
+757 RLMGRYREALARQ
-770 EQGLRLNTQVLGL
+770 EQGLKLNSQVLGT

-801 LGDIPGAGQRLRN
+801 SGDIPGAGARLRS
-814 VWERATRVFG
+814 VLERSTRVFG
-824 ADYPWTLMVASDFA
+824 AEFPWTLMVASDYA
-838 TYLREYGDIEEARR
+838 TYLREYGDIGEARR
-852 ISEDVVRHYQA
+852 ISEEVVRGYQT

-874 TVGNLGLVLRAQG
+874 TVGNLALVLRAQG
-887 EREAALSLCEQA
+887 ERREALNLAEQA
-899 LVGMRGALGERHP
+899 LVGMRGAVGERHP
-912 WTLGCALNAAGC
+912 WALGCALNATGH
-924 RNFTERL
+924 RNITGHL
-931 DEALELSRETLR
+931 QEALDLGRETLR
-943 GVEQVLGADH
+943 NCEQALGPDH
-953 PMALSAHT
+953 PMTLSAQI
-961 ALAADLRAKQEL
+961 ALAADLRSVREDA
-973 EEAARHEDHALRA
+973 EAAKHEDAGLKALT
-986 LARTLGTQHVHT
+986 RTLGPQHVHT
-998 ISARQR
+998 VSARQQV
-1004 IRPYWDFEP
+1004 RPYWDFEP

>member
-1 MAGAA
+1 MTTGSRHDRDTAA
-6 KVPRHRA
+6 
-13 GQPGADAASSG
+13 QP
-24 CCARQARR
+24 QR
-32 FVVSYAGFNRPW
+32 FVISFAGFNRPW
-44 AVWIG
+44 AVWIA

-59 SLQRWDPQRSPSL
+59 ALQRWDPQSSPGL
-72 TEALNDL
+72 EEALDDL
-79 ARGNGKVLLVLS
+79 ARGGGRVLVVLS
-91 ERYFSVGT
+91 ERYFSAGT
-99 HSEDEWN
+99 HTDEEWN
-106 TALRALTDAHP
+106 TALRAVTAAHP

-123 SLTDAP
+123 CLTDAP
-129 LPTAVAALEH
+129 LPSAVAALEKT
-139 ADLWGLDAYE
+139 DLWGLDAYE

-155 RRLDL
+155 RRLEL
-160 PTERIG
+160 PTDRIG
-166 TETGRRGPRFPNDP
+166 TDTGRRGPRFPNDP

-193 FTGRNDVIATL
+193 FTGRNDVIGKL
-204 REALTDAPPGAST
+204 RAALSEAPPGAAT

-281 RAVLEALRRGTPY
+281 RAVLEALRRGSPF
-294 GRWLIVFDGCDNPDD
+294 GRWLMIFDGCDNPDD
-309 LTDLLPSGAGDV
+309 LTDLLPGGAGDV

-329 WASRHTSLV
+329 WGNRHTNLV
-338 EVPLYARPESVT
+338 EVPLYARPESIT
-350 FIRRRARRLTHD
+350 FIRRRARRLTGD

-390 TVGDYLR
+390 SVGDYLA

-408 VTVSDDYPLPFPTA
+408 VAVSDDYPLPFPTA

-454 RLLREFPAEEVPEQL
+454 RLLGEFPADDVPEQL

-513 HSMVHGIVRENLSE
+513 HRMVHGIVRENLSE
-527 AEAAPLA
+527 DEAEPLS

-548 PSDSQLWPRYA
+548 PSDSRLWPRYA

-567 AGVLTSSNTRIQSFL
+567 AGVLTSTNPRIQAFL
-582 LHCLRYLVLAGEYRT
+582 LRCLRYLILAGEYRS
-597 CLRLCEE
+597 CLRLCEQ
-604 TDHHWRNMLGDDHE
+604 TDLAWRSMLGEDHD

-630 LRNLGLFRRAETLTR
+630 LRNLGLFRRAETLTK
-645 AVADQVRAE
+645 AVADRLVEE

-680 PARQLFEDGLAAYR
+680 PARALFEHCLTTYR
-694 ELLGEDDATTLNAQN
+694 ELLGEDDSTTLNAQN

-726 LDLDTLRRRERVLRP
+726 LDLETLRRRERVLRP
-741 QHISTLSSGI
+741 HHISTLSSGI

-770 EQGLRLNTQVLGL
+770 EQGVKLNNQILGV

-791 EHNLGMCLRR
+791 EHNLGLCLRR
-801 LGDIPGAGQRLRN
+801 SGDIPGAGTRLRT

-824 ADYPWTLMVASDFA
+824 ADYPWTLMVASDYA
-838 TYLREYGDIEEARR
+838 TYLREYGDIEESRR
-852 ISEDVVRHYQA
+852 ISEAVVRGYQS

-887 EREAALSLCEQA
+887 EREEALSLCEQA
-899 LVGMRGALGERHP
+899 LVGMRNALGERHP
-912 WTLGCALNAAGC
+912 WTLGSALNAAGC
-924 RNFTERL
+924 RNITGRL
-931 DEALELSRETLR
+931 DDAVRLSRDTLR
-943 GVEQVLGADH
+943 TAERVLGPDH
-953 PMALSAHT
+953 PMALSAQI
-961 ALAADLRAKQEL
+961 ALAADLRALQQMDESRKN
-973 EEAARHEDHALRA
+973 EDDALKA
-986 LARTLGTQHVHT
+986 LTRTLGTQHVHT
-998 ISARQR
+998 VSARQR
-1004 IRPYWDFEP
+1004 VRPYWDFEP

>member
-1 MAGAA
+1 MTTGSRHDRDTAA
-6 KVPRHRA
+6 
-13 GQPGADAASSG
+13 QP
-24 CCARQARR
+24 QR
-32 FVVSYAGFNRPW
+32 FVISFAGFNRPW
-44 AVWIG
+44 AVWIA

-59 SLQRWDPQRSPSL
+59 ALQRWDPQNSPGL
-72 TEALNDL
+72 TEALDDL
-79 ARGNGKVLLVLS
+79 ARGGGRVLVVLS
-91 ERYFSVGT
+91 ERYFSAGT
-99 HSEDEWN
+99 HTDEEWN
-106 TALRALTDAHP
+106 AALRTVTADHP

-123 SLTDAP
+123 CLTDAP
-129 LPTAVAALEH
+129 LPSAVAALEKT
-139 ADLWGLDAYE
+139 DLWGLDAYE

-155 RRLDL
+155 RRLEL

-193 FTGRNDVIATL
+193 FTGRNDVIGKL
-204 REALTDAPPGAST
+204 RAALTEAPPGAAT

-267 LGLPRGAGSYGEQI
+267 LGLPLGAGSYGEQI
-281 RAVLEALRRGTPY
+281 RAVLEALRRGSPFS
-294 GRWLIVFDGCDNPDD
+294 RWLMIFDGCDNPDD
-309 LTDLLPSGAGDV
+309 LTDLLPGGAGDV

-329 WASRHTSLV
+329 WGNRHTSLV
-338 EVPLYARPESVT
+338 EVPLYARPESIT
-350 FIRRRARRLTHD
+350 FIRRRARRLTGD

-390 TVGDYLR
+390 SVGDYLA

-408 VTVSDDYPLPFPTA
+408 VAVSDDYPLPFPTA

-454 RLLREFPAEEVPEQL
+454 RLLGEFPADDVPEQL

-513 HSMVHGIVRENLSE
+513 HRMVHGIVRENLSE
-527 AEAAPLA
+527 DEAEPLS

-548 PSDSQLWPRYA
+548 PSDSRLWPRYA

-567 AGVLTSSNTRIQSFL
+567 AGVLTSTNPRIQAFL
-582 LHCLRYLVLAGEYRT
+582 LSCLRYLILAGEYRT
-597 CLRLCEE
+597 CLRLCEQ
-604 TDHHWRNMLGDDHE
+604 TDAAWRSMLGEDHD

-630 LRNLGLFRRAETLTR
+630 LRNLGLFRRAEALTK
-645 AVADQVRAE
+645 AVADRLVAE
-654 RGDRDLETLRATSA
+654 RGERDLETLRATSA

-680 PARQLFEDGLAAYR
+680 PARALFEHCLATYR
-694 ELLGEDDATTLNAQN
+694 ELLGEDDSTTLNAQN

-726 LDLDTLRRRERVLRP
+726 LDLETLRRRERVLRP
-741 QHISTLSSGI
+741 HHISTLSSGI

-770 EQGLRLNTQVLGL
+770 EQGVKLNNQILGV

-791 EHNLGMCLRR
+791 EHNLGLCLRR
-801 LGDIPGAGQRLRN
+801 SGDIPGAGTRLRT
-814 VWERATRVFG
+814 VWERATRAFG
-824 ADYPWTLMVASDFA
+824 ADYPWTLMVASDYA
-838 TYLREYGDIEEARR
+838 TYLREYGDVEEARR
-852 ISEDVVRHYQA
+852 ISEAVVRGYQS

-887 EREAALSLCEQA
+887 EREEALSLCEQA
-899 LVGMRGALGERHP
+899 LVGMRNALGERHP
-912 WTLGCALNAAGC
+912 WALGSALNAAGC
-924 RNFTERL
+924 RNITGQL
-931 DEALELSRETLR
+931 DDAVQLSRDTLR
-943 GVEQVLGADH
+943 MAEQVLGPDH
-953 PMALSAHT
+953 PMSLSAQI
-961 ALAADLRAKQEL
+961 ALAADLRALQHMDESRKN
-973 EEAARHEDHALRA
+973 EDDALKA
-986 LARTLGTQHVHT
+986 LTRTLGTQHVHT
-998 ISARQR
+998 VSARQR
-1004 IRPYWDFEP
+1004 VRPYWDFEP

>member
-1 MAGAA
+1 MTTGLRQDRDRDGAA
-6 KVPRHRA
+6 
-13 GQPGADAASSG
+13 QP
-24 CCARQARR
+24 QR
-32 FVVSYAGFNRPW
+32 FVISFAGFNRPW
-44 AVWIG
+44 AVWIA

-59 SLQRWDPQRSPSL
+59 ALARWDPKSTPGL
-72 TEALNDL
+72 APALDDL
-79 ARGNGKVLLVLS
+79 ARSGSRVLLILS
-91 ERYFSVGT
+91 ERYFSAAAHT
-99 HSEDEWN
+99 DEEWN
-106 TALRALTDAHP
+106 TALRAVTDAHP

-123 SLTDAP
+123 CLTDAP
-129 LPTAVAALEH
+129 LPSAVAVLEKT
-139 ADLWGLDAYE
+139 DLWGLDAYE

-155 RRLDL
+155 RRLEL
-160 PTERIG
+160 PTDRIG
-166 TETGRRGPRFPNDP
+166 AETGRRGPRFPNDP

-193 FTGRNDVIATL
+193 FTGRNDVIGRL
-204 REALTDAPPGAST
+204 RAALADAPPGAST

-267 LGLPRGAGSYGEQI
+267 MGLSRGAGSYGEQI
-281 RAVLEALRRGTPY
+281 RAVLEALRRGSPY
-294 GRWLIVFDGCDNPDD
+294 SRWLVVFDGCDNPDD

-329 WASRHTSLV
+329 WASRHTSLL

-350 FIRRRARRLTHD
+350 FIRRRARRLTGE

-390 TVGDYLR
+390 TVGDYLA
-397 LLRRRLDSREA
+397 LLQRRLDSHEA

-454 RLLREFPAEEVPEQL
+454 RLLREFPADDVPEQL

-494 EYSDLPVEEGGGG
+494 EYSDLSVEEGGG

-513 HSMVHGIVRENLSE
+513 HRMVHGIVREDLSE
-527 AEAAPLA
+527 EEAEPLS

-548 PSDSQLWPRYA
+548 PSDSRLWPRYA
-559 ELIPHLET
+559 ELIPHLES
-567 AGVLTSSNTRIQSFL
+567 AGVLTSSNPRIQTFL
-582 LHCLRYLVLAGEYRT
+582 LHCLRYLILAGEYRT
-597 CLRLCEE
+597 CLRLAEQ
-604 TDHHWRNMLGDDHE
+604 TDAVWRTMLGDDHDQ
-618 RVRELSYQYGGA
+618 VRELSYHYGGA
-630 LRNLGLFRRAETLTR
+630 LRMLGHFKRAETL
-645 AVADQVRAE
+645 AKSVADRLLAE
-654 RGDRDLETLRATSA
+654 RGDRDLETLRATSTYA
-668 YGGVLLCIAKFE
+668 GVLLSTAKFDQ
-680 PARQLFEDGLAAYR
+680 ARELLEHAFARYR
-694 ELLGEDDATTLNAQN
+694 ELLGEDDSTTLNAEN
-709 NLAATYR
+709 NVAVALR

-726 LDLDTLRRRERVLRP
+726 TDLDTLRRRERVLRVR
-741 QHISTLSSGI
+741 HIATLSSGI
-751 ACAMGL
+751 GCAMGL
-757 RLMGRYREAQTRQ
+757 RLMGRYREALGRQ
-770 EQGLRLNTQVLGL
+770 EQGLKLNSQVLGL

-801 LGDIPGAGQRLRN
+801 SGDIPGAGARLRS
-814 VWERATRVFG
+814 VLERSTRVFG
-824 ADYPWTLMVASDFA
+824 AEFPWTLMVASDYA
-838 TYLREYGDIEEARR
+838 TYLREYGDIGEARR
-852 ISEDVVRHYQA
+852 ISEEAVRGYQT

-887 EREAALSLCEQA
+887 ERVEALNLAEQA
-899 LVGMRGALGERHP
+899 LVGMRGAVGDRHP
-912 WTLGCALNAAGC
+912 WTLGCALNATGH
-924 RNFTERL
+924 RNITGHFE
-931 DEALELSRETLR
+931 DAVSLSRETLR
-943 GVEQVLGADH
+943 GCEQILGPDH
-953 PMALSAHT
+953 PMTLSAQI
-961 ALAADLRAKQEL
+961 ALAADLRSVREDT
-973 EEAARHEDHALRA
+973 EAQKHEDAGLKALT
-986 LARTLGTQHVHT
+986 RTLGPQHVHT
-998 ISARQR
+998 VSARQQN
-1004 IRPYWDFEP
+1004 RPYWDFEP